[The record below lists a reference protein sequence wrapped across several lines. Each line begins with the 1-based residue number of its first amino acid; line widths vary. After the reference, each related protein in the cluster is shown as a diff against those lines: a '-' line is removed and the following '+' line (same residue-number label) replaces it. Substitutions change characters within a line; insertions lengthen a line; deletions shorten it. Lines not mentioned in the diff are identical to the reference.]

1 MSAKAAALSFLL
13 LALTG
18 CAAPVAEPQAVP
30 TVLDIPTAYTAKV
43 PGRWALAVVGPS
55 LNTQVAAPGFA
66 CGGMVFPVDLDLQF
80 RRYLE
85 QGFRQVAD
93 DVTAVDHPLTHE
105 ELRAAGYSGLIV
117 VHDAAL
123 APNVTFQQDGYR
135 ALVDSNLRLSATLDV
150 GGRAGVSYHHV
161 STANGISHADAG
173 LICQHG
179 SNALALAADN
189 AMQQV
194 AIDAAAA
201 FDASADLRL
210 AASR

>member
-1 MSAKAAALSFLL
+1 MSAKLAAAAVPLFL
-13 LALTG
+13 LALAG
-18 CAAPVAEPQAVP
+18 CAAPVAEPLPAP

-43 PGRWALAVVGPS
+43 PGRWALAVASPS
-55 LNTQVAAPGFA
+55 LNAQVAAPGFA

-80 RRYLE
+80 HRYLE

-93 DVTAVDHPLTHE
+93 DVTPVDHPLTRE
-105 ELRAAGYSGLIV
+105 ELRVAGFSGQII
-117 VHDAAL
+117 VHDAVL
-123 APNVTFQQDGYR
+123 APDVSFQQDGIH
-135 ALVDSNLRLSATLDV
+135 ALVDSNLRLSAIVD
-150 GGRAGVSYHHV
+150 AGTYHRV
-161 STANGISHADAG
+161 STANGISHADVG

-201 FDASADLRL
+201 FDASADIRL

>member
-1 MSAKAAALSFLL
+1 MKAATLPLLL
-13 LALTG
+13 LALAG
-18 CAAPVAEPQAVP
+18 CADPVAEPVP
-30 TVLDIPTAYTAKV
+30 APAVLDIPTAYTAKV

-93 DVTAVDHPLTHE
+93 DVTLVDHPLTRE
-105 ELRAAGYSGLIV
+105 ELRAAGYSGLIA
-117 VHDAAL
+117 VHDATL
-123 APNVTFQQDGYR
+123 APDVSFQQNSYH
-135 ALVDSNLRLSATLDV
+135 ALVDSNLRLSAILDV
-150 GGRAGVSYHHV
+150 NARGGAAFHRV
-161 STANGISHADAG
+161 STANGISHADVG
-173 LICQHG
+173 IICQHG
-179 SNALALAADN
+179 TNALALAADN

-201 FDASADLRL
+201 FDASADVRL

>member
-1 MSAKAAALSFLL
+1 MSVKAAAALPLLL
-13 LALTG
+13 LALAG
-18 CAAPVAEPQAVP
+18 CADTVAEPQP
-30 TVLDIPTAYTAKV
+30 IGTLDITTAYAAKV

-66 CGGMVFPVDLDLQF
+66 CGGMVFPVDLDLAF

-93 DVTAVDHPLTHE
+93 DVTLVDHPLTRE
-105 ELRAAGYSGLIV
+105 EQRAAGYTGLIV
-117 VHDAAL
+117 MHDAIL
-123 APNVTFQQDGYR
+123 APNVSFQQNSYH
-135 ALVDSNLRLSATLDV
+135 ALVDSDLRLSAILDV
-150 GGRAGVSYHHV
+150 GGRGLGYHHV
-161 STANGISHADAG
+161 STADGISHAEAG
-173 LICQHG
+173 IICQHG

-194 AIDAAAA
+194 AIDAVEA
-201 FDASADLRL
+201 FDASADIRL

>member
-1 MSAKAAALSFLL
+1 MSFKAAALPLLL
-13 LALTG
+13 LALAG
-18 CAAPVAEPQAVP
+18 CAAPVAEPQAVQ

-43 PGRWALAVVGPS
+43 PGRWALAIVGPS

-85 QGFRQVAD
+85 QGFRQVAE
-93 DVTAVDHPLTHE
+93 DVTAVDHPLTRE
-105 ELRAAGYSGLIV
+105 ELHAAHFSGLIV
-117 VHDAAL
+117 VHDATL
-123 APNVTFQQDGYR
+123 APNVSFQQDGLH
-135 ALVDSNLRLSATLDV
+135 ALVDANLRLSAAID
-150 GGRAGVSYHHV
+150 AGPYHRI
-161 STANGISHADAG
+161 STANGISHAEAG
-173 LICQHG
+173 IICQHG

-194 AIDAAAA
+194 AVDAAAA
-201 FDASADLRL
+201 FDASADVRL